1 MVKIELFKD
10 DVVRTSDPTVIP
22 GGGSPDNPTTDPNE

>member
-22 GGGSPDNPTTDPNE
+22 GGGSPDNSTDPNE